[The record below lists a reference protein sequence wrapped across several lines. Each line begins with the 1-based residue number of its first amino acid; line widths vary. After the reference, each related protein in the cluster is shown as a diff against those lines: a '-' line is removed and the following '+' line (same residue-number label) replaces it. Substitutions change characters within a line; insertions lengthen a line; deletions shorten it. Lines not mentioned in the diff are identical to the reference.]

1 MRNITKEKS
10 SEWRARQKQLG
21 ISKTQGGGDNGWP
34 INSKPQEIRPNPTH
48 EWIDATKSLPKEGS
62 RVTIEEA
69 GTGTI
74 VGNVLFERGHFW
86 IVQKGSGGQAYMVIR
101 WKK

>member
-10 SEWRARQKQLG
+10 SEW
-21 ISKTQGGGDNGWP
+21 
-34 INSKPQEIRPNPTH
+34 
-48 EWIDATKSLPKEGS
+48 IDATKSLPEEGS
-62 RVTIEEA
+62 RVTIEEV

-86 IVQKGSGGQAYMVIR
+86 IVQKGTGGQAYMVIR